1 LEPTPAI
8 LEKTAQPTK
17 RKLVESIS
25 KLSLVTPP
33 AEAAARR
40 RQQRQRAAE
49 AEGPGNAVA
58 QEAGGFGGEVVV
70 GKGVDHKLHVDH
82 GFFFCGWEGG
92 RTVVQFVVN
101 VFNAKR
107 HRWGVV
113 RLLYNC
119 NYTRTIAPET
129 LKISVLTHV
138 GLQTRLDMRVP
149 LLEALKHLFKQHVL
163 LPEARRQIGHVRVGR
178 LALEPQLR
186 VRADDVLD
194 PMRVEEHQHKVLE
207 LAVHG
212 ERLILLGRAAHVDAV
227 LRLALGDDAW
237 VKHDW

>member
-17 RKLVESIS
+17 RKLVESIR

-82 GFFFCGWEGG
+82 GFFFFCGWEGG

-107 HRWGVV
+107 HH
-113 RLLYNC
+113 YC
-119 NYTRTIAPET
+119 NRSKLFVHA
-129 LKISVLTHV
+129 SVLTHV
-138 GLQTRLDMRVP
+138 GL
-149 LLEALKHLFKQHVL
+149 
-163 LPEARRQIGHVRVGR
+163 
-178 LALEPQLR
+178 
-186 VRADDVLD
+186 
-194 PMRVEEHQHKVLE
+194 
-207 LAVHG
+207 
-212 ERLILLGRAAHVDAV
+212 
-227 LRLALGDDAW
+227 
-237 VKHDW
+237 